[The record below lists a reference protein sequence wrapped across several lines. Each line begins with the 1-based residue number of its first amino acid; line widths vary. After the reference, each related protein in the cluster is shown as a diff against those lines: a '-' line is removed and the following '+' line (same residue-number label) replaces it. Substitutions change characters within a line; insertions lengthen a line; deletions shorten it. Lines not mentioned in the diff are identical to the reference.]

1 MSELEKDGVRCN
13 MTLIFSEVQSL
24 ACADAGCVISPFV
37 GRVGDWYK
45 CAGEVGI
52 WLKKIRS

>member
-1 MSELEKDGVRCN
+1 

-24 ACADAGCVISPFV
+24 ACAEHGATVISTFV

-45 CAGEVGI
+45 VRAKLGLVRG
-52 WLKKIRS
+52 SG